1 MDQEFFKLIANN
13 LVSCVIA
20 YMLLKFFIEI
30 MRKKLLNSSES
41 EKSISTSIQNLNKK
55 FDNSEKRMEDCLG
68 KVAVVLDGIVQSQAK
83 TAALLES
90 IDRRINGR
98 GKN

>member
-30 MRKKLLNSSES
+30 MRKKLFNSSEN
-41 EKSISTSIQNLNKK
+41 EKSISNSIQKLNAK
-55 FDNSEKRMEDCLG
+55 FNNIEDCLG
-68 KVAVVLDGIVQSQAK
+68 KVATVLDSVSKNQAK
-83 TAALLES
+83 TATLLES
-90 IDRRINGR
+90 IDRRINGNR
-98 GKN
+98 KN